1 MDPYQV
7 VRRERL
13 FCNPYNGAWQE
24 GNHLKK
30 KLSERFNSHRLSL
43 GVGYSVT
50 FMLLA
55 KHLKDLI
62 LLFFFASEM
71 RPVKMSH

>member
-30 KLSERFNSHRLSL
+30 KLSERFNSDMLSL

-55 KHLKDLI
+55 KHLKI
-62 LLFFFASEM
+62 QYYFFSSSEM
-71 RPVKMSH
+71 CPVKMSH